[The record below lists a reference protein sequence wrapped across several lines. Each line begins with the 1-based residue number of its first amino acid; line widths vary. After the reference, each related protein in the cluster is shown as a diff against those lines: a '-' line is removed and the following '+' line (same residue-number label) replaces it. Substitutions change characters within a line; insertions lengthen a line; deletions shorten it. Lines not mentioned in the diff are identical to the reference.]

1 MKQERNIDS
10 GGFHFHN
17 PWGNSTT
24 PQGDASRNRLEI
36 GYQTASGK
44 NLWGQLVIQG
54 PTGNIGMGTVNP
66 QTKLDVI
73 GTSKTQR
80 LQLGEKWLLS
90 GVGDVYANDD
100 WLRLFNTAG
109 SGYYGGLAAGRLW
122 SSNGTVQSSD
132 RRLKRDIATLPHA
145 LAKLLQLRGVSYYWN
160 DDNKGTTR
168 QLGLIAQEVEE
179 VFPELVEVG
188 ADGMNALNYTGLIPV
203 LVESL
208 KEQYQLIMQLKDEI
222 NTLKLRDRVGSS

>member
-1 MKQERNIDS
+1 
-10 GGFHFHN
+10 
-17 PWGNSTT
+17 
-24 PQGDASRNRLEI
+24 
-36 GYQTASGK
+36 
-44 NLWGQLVIQG
+44 
-54 PTGNIGMGTVNP
+54 MGTVNP

-109 SGYYGGLAAGRLW
+109 SGYYGGLAASRLW